1 MKAYPVQQNVEAAVD
16 KSVETALDYLEAW
29 KIRLER
35 ETPELKEMMG
45 KITAALEEKFP
56 DTQWGLELD
65 TKSEGW
71 CLGIKGDLT
80 DVYTLV
86 QELVQGSGIY
96 VYLTHLE

>member
-56 DTQWGLELD
+56 DTQW
-65 TKSEGW
+65 